1 MSKSDIPVEL
11 DERLVALIQAGR
23 VKVPPYPAIAMRLG
37 LLLKRSDYAM
47 SELSALVTSDQTL
60 TAAVLRAA
68 NSARA
73 RGNRTLAS
81 LHEAINRIG
90 SNDLV
95 RLAFAV
101 GLGQEACKDGVL
113 LDLRRTVWRQS
124 VWSAFLCRE
133 LAGRWG
139 LDPEPAFL
147 CGLLHDFG
155 RVVALALLEEILVGS
170 GSGGMRLSQQ
180 RCFQVVEA
188 YHIELGMVMAEKWS
202 LPPLVAEV
210 IRDHH
215 YAAGSPA
222 RDHVELVRVADQVVM
237 LMDTSLLVERQD
249 LESVTA
255 LNAGEREFLA
265 DLLPA
270 LPGLVEGLDPQAGS
284 ALPRMSQY
292 MRLQVEM
299 ADSASAED
307 VLHHADFEAT
317 CRVFG
322 DDNRVSVIGIGPRR
336 LQLLSARAYAPQTV
350 VQLSLEA
357 DDGPFRMWCTLSSI
371 RPQMRRHGQRFV
383 LELKPFALT
392 ATAKLGWSELLASR
406 TPATPEA
413 EAGMDG
419 SATPT
424 PQGGS
429 L

>member
-1 MSKSDIPVEL
+1 MSKSEIPAEL

-23 VKVPPYPAIAMRLG
+23 VKIPPYPAIAMRLG
-37 LLLKRSDYAM
+37 MLLKRPDYSM

-73 RGNRTLAS
+73 RGSRSPTS
-81 LHEAINRIG
+81 LHEAIGRIG
-90 SNDLV
+90 SNELV

-139 LDPEPAFL
+139 LDPDPAFL

-155 RVVALALLEEILVGS
+155 RVVAIALLEEILVGS
-170 GSGGMRLSQQ
+170 GSGIRLSQQ

-202 LPPLVAEV
+202 LPALVAEV

-215 YAAGSPA
+215 YAPGSPT
-222 RDHVELVRVADQVVM
+222 RDHVELVRVADQVVL
-237 LMDTSLLVERQD
+237 LMDSSLLVERAD
-249 LESVTA
+249 LETVAA
-255 LNAGEREFLA
+255 LNPGEREYLA
-265 DLLPA
+265 ELLPA

-299 ADSASAED
+299 ADAASAED
-307 VLHHADFEAT
+307 VVHHADFEAT

-322 DDNRVSVIGIGPRR
+322 NDNRVSVIGIGPRR
-336 LQLLSARAYAPQTV
+336 LQLLSTRAYAPQTV
-350 VQLSLEA
+350 LQLSLES
-357 DDGPFRMWCTLSSI
+357 DDGPFQMWCTLSAI

-392 ATAKLGWSELLASR
+392 ATAKLGWAQLLASR
-406 TPATPEA
+406 MPPSPDQN
-413 EAGMDG
+413 AGLDG
-419 SATPT
+419 SPPT
-424 PQGGS
+424 TVEGS
-429 L
+429 T